1 MFRKLFGAAFAAGI
15 IAGLLITG
23 VQQVT
28 TTPLILHAEEYENGG
43 HDHAAASRSDYII
56 IQTKVFSTLPEK
68 LILAHS
74 SSGTAGHDHA
84 DDEGQDHDD
93 HAWAPEDGLERT
105 LYTVGANIAMGI
117 AFALMLTAAF
127 AVHGG
132 EMDGRR
138 GILWAMGGFAMFTL
152 GPNLGLPPEVPGSM
166 AAELGAR
173 QMWWLG
179 CAAATG
185 IGLCLMVFGRKISL
199 VVLGI
204 LILIAPHVIGAPQPE
219 TIGGSVPPELA
230 GHFAAASIVVAAVF
244 WAMLGWLSG
253 TFYKRF
259 EA

>member
-23 VQQVT
+23 IQQVT
-28 TTPLILHAEEYENGG
+28 TTPLILHSEEYENGG
-43 HDHAAASRSDYII
+43 HDHAAAVQSDYVI
-56 IQTKVFSTLPEK
+56 IQTKLFSTRPSAGSETLF
-68 LILAHS
+68 LAHS
-74 SSGTAGHDHA
+74 NSGTEGHDH
-84 DDEGQDHDD
+84 DDE
-93 HAWAPEDGLERT
+93 AWAPEDGLERT
-105 LYTVGANIAMGI
+105 VFTLGANITMGI

-132 EMDGRR
+132 EMSGRR
-138 GILWAMGGFAMFTL
+138 GVLWAMGGFAMFTL

-185 IGLCLMVFGRKISL
+185 IGLCLMVFGRKIGF

-204 LILIAPHVIGAPQPE
+204 LILIAPHVIGAPHPE
-219 TIGGSVPPELA
+219 EIGGGVPPELA